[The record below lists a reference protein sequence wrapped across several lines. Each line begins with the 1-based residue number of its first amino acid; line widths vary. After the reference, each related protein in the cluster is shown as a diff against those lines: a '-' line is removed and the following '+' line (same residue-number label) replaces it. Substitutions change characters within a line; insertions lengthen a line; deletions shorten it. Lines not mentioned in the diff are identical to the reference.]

1 MDGTVKISKLPVN
14 KLALLV
20 ATIGALVTN
29 VTARVGA
36 TDRSRPANDYEYEHP
51 PAHASGAAG
60 EQEKNQKYTCLMHP
74 EVINDHPGNC
84 PKCGMKLVPV
94 EEGKRPTSNSDR
106 SRAGVQRPISKVGAI
121 DPNRPQHE
129 HDHPPSVAAA
139 TSGATGEHDHEHEHE
154 RMQMGMEMHST
165 IDLADPMSR
174 EGSGTSWIPDS
185 SPMYGRMFMFG
196 DNMLMLHGAIF
207 PRYTNVSTR
216 RGDDRID
223 APNWF
228 MGMFSRPLWNDA
240 QFGSRLMMSLDP
252 LTEQGRGYPLLFQTG
267 EEWQGQPLHDRQH
280 PHDLFDELSFSLSQK
295 FEHDLSGYIYFGYP
309 GEPALGPPTFMHRPS
324 AMDDPDA
331 PIGHHWQDSTHI
343 TFGVATGGLQWRDIK
358 IEGSIFT
365 GREPDEDRYDF
376 DRPRFD
382 SYSGRLSW
390 NPTRNLALQVSY
402 GYIKSPEELDP
413 KTNIHRTTASAI
425 YNLPLGN
432 DTNWSNTFVW
442 GQNNATE
449 EGKTQSFL
457 IESNYQ
463 RGRDTVYFR
472 WEHVGKSGHELV
484 LNEAAHTRIFPV
496 AGYTLGYVRDL
507 SHGNGIDIGLGTQF
521 TINNR
526 PDTLDRYYG
535 DDLGYA
541 FQFFLRIR
549 PSLHSHG
556 EHEHG
561 EHVAGMQK

>member
-1 MDGTVKISKLPVN
+1 VPSAFAQAIAADTAATTDNVQAKMHRRISILIST
-14 KLALLV
+14 LAL
-20 ATIGALVTN
+20 AMSAGAQVE
-29 VTARVGA
+29 AI
-36 TDRSRPANDYEYEHP
+36 DPFDYRSGQALNRPHCDHHHDH
-51 PAHASGAAG
+51 AHG
-60 EQEKNQKYTCLMHP
+60 KQKYACPMHP
-74 EVINDHPGNC
+74 AVITDHPGKC
-84 PKCGMKLVPV
+84 PKCGMTLMPVP
-94 EEGKRPTSNSDR
+94 EGRR
-106 SRAGVQRPISKVGAI
+106 SAPISREQAS
-121 DPNRPQHE
+121 NARRPMDNDQSHMSDSPHE
-129 HDHPPSVAAA
+129 MHQHPPS
-139 TSGATGEHDHEHEHE
+139 HESLE
-154 RMQMGMEMHST
+154 MPMEMRSS

-174 EGSGTSWIPDS
+174 EGSGTSWLPDS
-185 SPMYGRMFMFG
+185 SPMYGKMFMLG
-196 DNMLMLHGAIF
+196 EDMLMLHGAIF

-228 MGMFSRPLWNDA
+228 MGMYSHPLGDST
-240 QFGSRLMMSLDP
+240 QIGGRLMMSLDP
-252 LTEQGRGYPLLFQTG
+252 LTEGGRGYPLLFQTG
-267 EEWQGQPLHDRQH
+267 ESWHDQPLHDRQH

-295 FEHDLSGYIYFGYP
+295 FEHDLSAYVYFGYP
-309 GEPALGPPTFMHRPS
+309 GEPALGPPAFMHRPS

-343 TFGVATGGLQWRDIK
+343 TFGVATVALVWRNIK
-358 IEGSIFT
+358 VEGSIFT
-365 GREPDEDRYDF
+365 GREPDENRYDF

-382 SYSGRLSW
+382 SYSGRISW
-390 NPTRNLALQVSY
+390 NPTQNLALQGSF
-402 GYIKSPEELDP
+402 GYIKSPEALDP

-432 DTNWSNTFVW
+432 DRNWSNSFVW

-472 WEHVGKSGHELV
+472 WERVQKSGHELV
-484 LNEAAHTRIFPV
+484 LKPFDESQIFPV
-496 AGYTLGYVRDL
+496 SGYSLGYVRDL

-521 TINNR
+521 TINDR
-526 PDTLDRYYG
+526 PDSLDRYYG

-549 PSLHSHG
+549 PSQHSHG
-556 EHEHG
+556 EHDHA

>member
-1 MDGTVKISKLPVN
+1 MQKHITAIIASA
-14 KLALLV
+14 LALS
-20 ATIGALVTN
+20 VTHT
-29 VTARVGA
+29 VLAQHSHR
-36 TDRSRPANDYEYEHP
+36 EHQT
-51 PAHASGAAG
+51 
-60 EQEKNQKYTCLMHP
+60 EQEQEQERTQKFTCPMHP
-74 EVINDHPGNC
+74 EVITDHPGSC
-84 PKCGMKLVPV
+84 PKCGMKLVPKDQKKRSTSEAV
-94 EEGKRPTSNSDR
+94 KARGAHGALRAQRPTSNLSAVA
-106 SRAGVQRPISKVGAI
+106 SAKENAP
-121 DPNRPQHE
+121 HE
-129 HDHPPSVAAA
+129 MHPPSH
-139 TSGATGEHDHEHEHE
+139 GGHE
-154 RMQMGMEMHST
+154 MQMEMHST

-174 EGSGTSWIPDS
+174 EASGTSWIPDS

-196 DNMLMLHGAIF
+196 ESMLMLHGAIF

-228 MGMFSRPLWNDA
+228 MGMFSHPLWNNA

-267 EEWQGQPLHDRQH
+267 EVWNGEPLHDRQH

-295 FEHDLSGYIYFGYP
+295 FEHDLSTYIYFGYP
-309 GEPALGPPTFMHRPS
+309 GEPALGPPAFMHRPS

-343 TFGVATGGLQWRDIK
+343 TFGVATLGAQWHNVK
-358 IEGSIFT
+358 LEGSIFT

-390 NPTRNLALQVSY
+390 NPTRNLALQVSH
-402 GYIKSPEELDP
+402 GYIKSPEELHP
-413 KTNIHRTTASAI
+413 ETKIHRTTASAI
-425 YNLPLGN
+425 YNLSLGR

-472 WEHVGKSGHELV
+472 WERVQKSGHELV
-484 LNEAAHTRIFPV
+484 LDEQDESEIFPV
-496 AGYTLGYVRDL
+496 SGYSLGYVRDL

-521 TINNR
+521 TINDR
-526 PDTLDRYYG
+526 PDSLDRYYG

-549 PSLHSHG
+549 PSQHSHG
-556 EHEHG
+556 AHDPA
-561 EHVAGMQK
+561 EHVAGMEK